1 MSHLSSPQADN
12 SQLSCDI
19 HTGTLFA
26 PPTKYKNVYNSIE
39 TLQML
44 PTLQNTV
51 LSREQNSM
59 KQWKFLSF
67 FFVYKNIL
75 MSISEWQK
83 EMGERTYFTVQIIMQ
98 KFKNI

>member
-26 PPTKYKNVYNSIE
+26 PPTKYKDVYNSIE

-44 PTLQNTV
+44 PTLTSKYSIIQRTKQY
-51 LSREQNSM
+51 ETM
-59 KQWKFLSF
+59 KVSF
-67 FFVYKNIL
+67 FFFL
-75 MSISEWQK
+75 
-83 EMGERTYFTVQIIMQ
+83 FTRI
-98 KFKNI
+98 F

>member
-44 PTLQNTV
+44 PTLTSKYSIIQRTKQY
-51 LSREQNSM
+51 ETM
-59 KQWKFLSF
+59 KVSF
-67 FFVYKNIL
+67 FFFCL
-75 MSISEWQK
+75 QE
-83 EMGERTYFTVQIIMQ
+83 YFNEHIRMAEGNGRKDIFYSTNHYAEI
-98 KFKNI
+98 

>member
-44 PTLQNTV
+44 PTLTSKYSIIQRTKQY
-51 LSREQNSM
+51 ETM
-59 KQWKFLSF
+59 KVSF
-67 FFVYKNIL
+67 FFFL
-75 MSISEWQK
+75 
-83 EMGERTYFTVQIIMQ
+83 FTRI
-98 KFKNI
+98 F